1 MREDLDRRESKL
13 EEAATEGKARRK
25 QQQGEE
31 WGKDKVAP
39 EKAMVSNE
47 SEGQR
52 ALLYKWVTF
61 RFFSIC

>member
-1 MREDLDRRESKL
+1 MREDLDRRERKL

-52 ALLYKWVTF
+52 ALL
-61 RFFSIC
+61 